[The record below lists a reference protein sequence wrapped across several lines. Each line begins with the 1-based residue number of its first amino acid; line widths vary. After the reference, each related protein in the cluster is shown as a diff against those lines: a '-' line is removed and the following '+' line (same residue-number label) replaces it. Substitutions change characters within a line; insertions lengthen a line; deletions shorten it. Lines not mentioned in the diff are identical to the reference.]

1 MQVEGGGE
9 GTPTF
14 AGSFLFFEEAF
25 FGRWRYWPRSV
36 LRELTLAFVASFF

>member
-14 AGSFLFFEEAF
+14 AGSFSFFEGGDIGQDPFLHAL
-25 FGRWRYWPRSV
+25 S
-36 LRELTLAFVASFF
+36 